1 MKKNPQLVSIKNTLC
16 NRFDIFFRGITIN
29 NRANKGE
36 EGLSVKKQICYVLAI
51 TMLSTNMVFAAW
63 SAQSAKSVY
72 EQYGG
77 NAVSSAADWDYT
89 RRGDEI

>member
-36 EGLSVKKQICYVLAI
+36 EGLSVKKTEKAEE
-51 TMLSTNMVFAAW
+51 S
-63 SAQSAKSVY
+63 
-72 EQYGG
+72 
-77 NAVSSAADWDYT
+77 AVS
-89 RRGDEI
+89 E